1 MTWRRLPGWG
11 NTWVASLRRIRAKG
25 KRVFLPVVVQ
35 SLSHVWLFVIPWT
48 TARQA
53 SLSFTLS
60 WSLLKLMSIELV
72 MPSNRLIL
80 CCPLLLLPLIFPS
93 IKVFSNESVL
103 CIRWPEYWSLES
115 VNFWFFLCLFSHM
128 MVTLKNLTAGM
139 NFLGMTLCLCLPH
152 SSCWVLISEWLWFL
166 EHSGAQRGW
175 WGLGSVEDHRGVS
188 GF

>member
-1 MTWRRLPGWG
+1 MGILQARIPER
-11 NTWVASLRRIRAKG
+11 VAMPSSRGSSQSRDQTQVSHIAG
-25 KRVFLPVVVQ
+25 GFLT
-35 SLSHVWLFVIPWT
+35 VWATRELTISEFSQT
-48 TARQA
+48 H
-53 SLSFTLS
+53 
-60 WSLLKLMSIELV
+60 SIESV
-72 MPSNRLIL
+72 MSSNHLIL

-115 VNFWFFLCLFSHM
+115 VNFWFFLCLFSHV

-152 SSCWVLISEWLWFL
+152 SSCWVLISEWFWFL
-166 EHSGAQRGW
+166 EHSGAQRRW
-175 WGLGSVEDHRGVS
+175 WGLGSVKDHCGVS